1 MKIFVEKGHGFG
13 VKDAKQAVKQPVSLQ
28 GMRYN
33 AIMTYNL

>member
-1 MKIFVEKGHGFG
+1 MKKGRGFG
-13 VKDAKQAVKQPVSLQ
+13 VKEAKQAGKPPVSLQ